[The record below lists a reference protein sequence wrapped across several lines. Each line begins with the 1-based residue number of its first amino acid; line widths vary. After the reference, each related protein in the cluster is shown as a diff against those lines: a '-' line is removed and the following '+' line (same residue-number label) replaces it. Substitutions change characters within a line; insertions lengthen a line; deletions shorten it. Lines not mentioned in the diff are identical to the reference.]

1 MNDYVLLF
9 LAGVWLADG
18 VSLLVAPRAV
28 MNRVREVA
36 VTNPLIFRWQI
47 LSILAG
53 MALLVL
59 GYNLA
64 YQPLWSVT
72 ALGMI
77 GKGSFLW
84 LAPEQIRKRTLDWC
98 SARED
103 VDFRF
108 WGLGLCALAVLL
120 LHALGWIGQA

>member
-18 VSLLVAPRAV
+18 VSLLLAPRAV

-36 VTNPLIFRWQI
+36 STNPLIFRWQI
-47 LSILAG
+47 LSVVAG
-53 MALLVL
+53 LALLIL
-59 GYNLA
+59 GFNLT

-77 GKGSFLW
+77 GKGFFLW
-84 LAPEQIRKRTLDWC
+84 LAPQSIREKALDWC
-98 SARED
+98 SARDD

-120 LHALGWIGQA
+120 LHALGWIGQS